1 MDTTRFIRN
10 FILFKEA
17 LQKQNFNNKD
27 LNTTSMQAAL
37 HCEQLALQEQEHAL
51 QIEQARAKMQLD
63 FLSLQSSLQAQKAST
78 LNTLIQCQS
87 MIKSLKDNAFIN
99 RANAF
104 VSLLQVQANSAN
116 GITPNVFET
125 AFKIIAQIGS
135 EYNQI
140 TLNNSHT
147 HNGSVSVSV
156 QEKEQT
162 SELKTILNKLSKE
175 LEKLND
181 QSEVNSIQ
189 VFSDKLEVL
198 KDAPVR
204 LWGFSTLSNAEEGFY
219 NEANEQLASGSVCLF
234 RSDKLGKHTI
244 TFKASNTKTSLSK
257 NITISV
263 IANKLKERIN

>member
-37 HCEQLALQEQEHAL
+37 QSEQLALSEESQGLQSEQV
-51 QIEQARAKMQLD
+51 RAKMQID
-63 FLSLQSSLQAQKAST
+63 FLGMQANLQNAKAET
-78 LNTLIQCQS
+78 LNKLIQCQA
-87 MIKSLKDNAFIN
+87 MLKSLKDNAMIN
-99 RANAF
+99 RANAL
-104 VSLLQVQANSAN
+104 VSLLQVQANAAN
-116 GITPNVFET
+116 GITASNFEA

-140 TLNNSHT
+140 TLS
-147 HNGSVSVSV
+147 NGSVSV

-162 SELKTILNKLSKE
+162 NELKTILNNLSKE
-175 LEKLND
+175 LEKLNE

-198 KDAPVR
+198 KDAPLK

-219 NEANEQLASGSVCLF
+219 DEANEQIASGSVCLF

-244 TFKASNTKTSLSK
+244 TFKAHNTKTSLSK

>member
-37 HCEQLALQEQEHAL
+37 QSEQLALNEEAQGLQSEQV
-51 QIEQARAKMQLD
+51 RAKMQID
-63 FLSLQSSLQAQKAST
+63 FLGMQANLQNAKAET
-78 LNTLIQCQS
+78 LNKLIQCQA
-87 MIKSLKDNAFIN
+87 MIKSLKDNAMIN
-99 RANAF
+99 RANAL
-104 VSLLQVQANSAN
+104 VSLLQVQANAAN
-116 GITPNVFET
+116 GITESNFEA

-140 TLNNSHT
+140 TLNNKI
-147 HNGSVSVSV
+147 VSVN
-156 QEKEQT
+156 EKEQT
-162 SELKTILNKLSKE
+162 NELKTILNNLSKE
-175 LEKLND
+175 LEKLNE

-198 KDAPVR
+198 KDAPLK
-204 LWGFSTLSNAEEGFY
+204 LWGFSTLSNANEGFY
-219 NEANEQLASGSVCLF
+219 NEANEIIASGSVCLF
-234 RSDKLGKHTI
+234 RSDKVGKHTI
-244 TFKASNTKTSLSK
+244 TFKARKDSITLSK

-263 IANKLKERIN
+263 VANKLKERIN

>member
-37 HCEQLALQEQEHAL
+37 QSEQLALSEEAQAL
-51 QIEQARAKMQLD
+51 QSEQVRAKMQID
-63 FLSLQSSLQAQKAST
+63 FLAMQANLQNAKAET
-78 LNTLIQCQS
+78 LNKLIQCQA
-87 MIKSLKDNAFIN
+87 MLKSLKDNAMIN
-99 RANAF
+99 RANAL
-104 VSLLQVQANSAN
+104 VSLLQVQANAAN
-116 GITPNVFET
+116 GITESNFEA

-140 TLNNSHT
+140 TLNN
-147 HNGSVSVSV
+147 GSVSV

-162 SELKTILNKLSKE
+162 NELKTILNNLSKE
-175 LEKLND
+175 LEKLNE

-198 KDAPVR
+198 KDAPIK
-204 LWGFSTLSNAEEGFY
+204 LWGFSTLSNANEGFY
-219 NEANEQLASGSVCLF
+219 NEQSEQLASGSVCLF
-234 RSDKLGKHTI
+234 RSDKVGKHTI
-244 TFKASNTKTSLSK
+244 TFKAIKDNITLSK

-263 IANKLKERIN
+263 VANNLKKG

>member
-10 FILFKEA
+10 FILFKDA

-37 HCEQLALQEQEHAL
+37 QSEQLALNEEAQGLQSEQV
-51 QIEQARAKMQLD
+51 RAKMQID
-63 FLSLQSSLQAQKAST
+63 FLGMQANLQNAKAET
-78 LNTLIQCQS
+78 LNKLIQCQA
-87 MIKSLKDNAFIN
+87 MLKSLKDNAMIN
-99 RANAF
+99 RANAL
-104 VSLLQVQANSAN
+104 VSLLQVQANAAN
-116 GITPNVFET
+116 GITALNFET

-140 TLNNSHT
+140 TLNN
-147 HNGSVSVSV
+147 GSGSVSV

-162 SELKTILNKLSKE
+162 NELKTILNNLSKE
-175 LEKLND
+175 LEKLNE

-204 LWGFSTLSNAEEGFY
+204 LWGFSTLSNANEGFY
-219 NEANEQLASGSVCLF
+219 NEQNEQIASGSVCLF
-234 RSDKLGKHTI
+234 RSDKVGKHTI
-244 TFKASNTKTSLSK
+244 TFKADNTKTKLSK

-263 IANKLKERIN
+263 IANKLKERTN

>member
-10 FILFKEA
+10 FILFKDA

-37 HCEQLALQEQEHAL
+37 QSEQLALSEESQYLQSEQV
-51 QIEQARAKMQLD
+51 RAKMQID
-63 FLSLQSSLQAQKAST
+63 FLGMQANLQNAKAET
-78 LNTLIQCQS
+78 LNKLIQCQA
-87 MIKSLKDNAFIN
+87 MLKSLKDNAMIN
-99 RANAF
+99 RANAL
-104 VSLLQVQANSAN
+104 VSLLQVQANAAN
-116 GITPNVFET
+116 GITASNFEA
-125 AFKIIAQIGS
+125 AFKIISQIGS

-140 TLNNSHT
+140 TLNS
-147 HNGSVSVSV
+147 GGVSV

-162 SELKTILNKLSKE
+162 NELKTILNNLSKE
-175 LEKLND
+175 LEKLNE

-198 KDAPVR
+198 KDAPTR

-219 NEANEQLASGSVCLF
+219 NEANEQIASGSVCLF
-234 RSDKLGKHTI
+234 RSDKVGKHTI
-244 TFKASNTKTSLSK
+244 TFKALKGGITLSK

-263 IANKLKERIN
+263 ILNKLKERIS

>member
-10 FILFKEA
+10 FVLFKEA

-37 HCEQLALQEQEHAL
+37 QSEQLALNEEAQGLQSEQV
-51 QIEQARAKMQLD
+51 RAKMQMD
-63 FLSLQSSLQAQKAST
+63 FLGMQANLQNAKAET
-78 LNTLIQCQS
+78 LNKLIQCQA
-87 MIKSLKDNAFIN
+87 MLKSLKDNAMIN
-99 RANAF
+99 RANAL
-104 VSLLQVQANSAN
+104 VSLLQVQANAAN
-116 GITPNVFET
+116 GITPSNFEA
-125 AFKIIAQIGS
+125 AFKIISQIGS

-140 TLNNSHT
+140 TLNN
-147 HNGSVSVSV
+147 GSVSV

-162 SELKTILNKLSKE
+162 NELKTILNNLSKE
-175 LEKLND
+175 LEKLNE

-198 KDAPVR
+198 KDAPIR
-204 LWGFSTLSNAEEGFY
+204 LWGFSTLSNANEGFY
-219 NEANEQLASGSVCLF
+219 NEANEQIASGSVCLF
-234 RSDKLGKHTI
+234 RSDKVGKHTI

-263 IANKLKERIN
+263 ISNKLKERIN

>member
-37 HCEQLALQEQEHAL
+37 QSEQLALNEEAQGLQSEQV
-51 QIEQARAKMQLD
+51 RAKMQID
-63 FLSLQSSLQAQKAST
+63 FLGMQANLQNAKAET
-78 LNTLIQCQS
+78 LNKLIQCQA
-87 MIKSLKDNAFIN
+87 MLKSLKDNAMIN

-104 VSLLQVQANSAN
+104 VSLLQVQANAAN
-116 GITPNVFET
+116 VITLHNFET

-135 EYNQI
+135 EYDQTSLI
-140 TLNNSHT
+140 
-147 HNGSVSVSV
+147 NGKVMSV

-162 SELKTILNKLSKE
+162 NELKTILNNLGKE
-175 LEKLND
+175 LEKLNE
-181 QSEVNSIQ
+181 QSEINSIQ

-198 KDAPVR
+198 KDAPTR
-204 LWGFSTLSNAEEGFY
+204 LWGFSTLSNANEGFY
-219 NEANEQLASGSVCLF
+219 NEQNEQIASGSVCLF
-234 RSDKLGKHTI
+234 RSDQVRKHII
-244 TFKASNTKTSLSK
+244 TFKASNTKINLAK

-263 IANKLKERIN
+263 IANKLKER